1 MNDYKPVAVRL
12 VGAGAMLVQPIE
24 HVARKVK
31 SDSPA
36 LEVMTDLAQVAP
48 ATIESGA
55 TMDAANQ
62 TMIRFGVR
70 LLFVHDASGRL
81 AGLITSTDILGEK
94 PMRLVQE
101 RGVKH
106 GEILVEDLMTALSL
120 LEAVSIDDVVH
131 AQVGHIV
138 ATLERVGRQHLLVA
152 ETGRAGAMAV
162 RGIFSRSQIAR
173 QLGTTIGGND
183 AAASFSELVTRLG

>member
-1 MNDYKPVAVRL
+1 MSDFKSLPVHL
-12 VGAGAMLVQPIE
+12 IGTGATLLRPE
-24 HVARKVK
+24 RVARKVRH
-31 SDSPA
+31 DSPA
-36 LEVMTDLAQVAP
+36 LDVMTDLARVVP
-48 ATIESGA
+48 AMMESGA

-70 LLFVHDASGRL
+70 LLFVHDGTGAL
-81 AGLITSTDILGEK
+81 TGLITSTDILGEK

-106 GEILVEDLMTALSL
+106 NEILVADLMTPLKL
-120 LEAVSIDDVVH
+120 LEAVTLDDATH

-152 ETGRAGAMAV
+152 ESERDGKMAV
-162 RGIFSRSQIAR
+162 RGIFSSAQIAR
-173 QLGTTIGGND
+173 QLGTAIRTSD
-183 AAASFSELVTRLG
+183 AALNFSELVTRLE

>member
-1 MNDYKPVAVRL
+1 MSDFKSLPVHL
-12 VGAGAMLVQPIE
+12 IGNGATLLRPE
-24 HVARKVK
+24 RVARKVRH
-31 SDSPA
+31 DSPA
-36 LEVMTDLAQVAP
+36 LDVMTDLARVVP
-48 ATIESGA
+48 AMMESGA

-70 LLFVHDASGRL
+70 LLFVHDGTGAL
-81 AGLITSTDILGEK
+81 TGLITSTDILGEK

-106 GEILVEDLMTALSL
+106 NEILVADLMTPLKL
-120 LEAVSIDDVVH
+120 LEAVTLDDATH

-152 ETGRAGAMAV
+152 ESERDGKMAV
-162 RGIFSRSQIAR
+162 RGIFSSAQIAR
-173 QLGTTIGGND
+173 QLGTAIRTSD
-183 AAASFSELVTRLG
+183 AALNFSELVTRLE

>member
-1 MNDYKPVAVRL
+1 MSDFKSLPVHL
-12 VGAGAMLVQPIE
+12 IGAGATLLRPE
-24 HVARKVK
+24 RAARKVQH
-31 SDSPA
+31 DSPA
-36 LEVMTDLAQVAP
+36 LDVMTDLARVVP
-48 ATIESGA
+48 AMMESGA

-70 LLFVHDASGRL
+70 LLFVHDGTGAL
-81 AGLITSTDILGEK
+81 TGLITSTDILGEK

-106 GEILVEDLMTALSL
+106 DEILVADLMTPLKL
-120 LEAVSIDDVVH
+120 LEAVTLEDATH

-152 ETGRAGAMAV
+152 ESERDGKMAV
-162 RGIFSRSQIAR
+162 RGIFSSAQIAR
-173 QLGTTIGGND
+173 QLGTAIRTSD
-183 AAASFSELVTRLG
+183 AALNFSELVTRLG